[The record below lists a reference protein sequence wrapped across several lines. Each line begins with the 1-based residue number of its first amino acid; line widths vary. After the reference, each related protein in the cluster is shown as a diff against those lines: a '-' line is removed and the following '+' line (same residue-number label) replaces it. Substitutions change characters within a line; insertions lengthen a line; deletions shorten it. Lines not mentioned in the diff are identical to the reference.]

1 MNMNDH
7 LCAPESCTGCLACLN
22 VCPQKAITIIEG
34 FLGEILPR
42 IDRNLCIDC
51 GACDKVCPSLN
62 SQEKYYPQACYAA
75 WTKDNFDYN
84 TSTSGG
90 LATAMSKQIINVG
103 GVVYGCGYWYKR
115 EAPSLHNDRRNRKI
129 KRIQIC
135 AE

>member
-51 GACDKVCPSLN
+51 GACDKVCPS
-62 SQEKYYPQACYAA
+62 
-75 WTKDNFDYN
+75 
-84 TSTSGG
+84 
-90 LATAMSKQIINVG
+90 
-103 GVVYGCGYWYKR
+103 
-115 EAPSLHNDRRNRKI
+115 
-129 KRIQIC
+129 
-135 AE
+135 